1 MNIVERLPRD
11 ITLYS
16 EMVPVE
22 VGLKKAIDNLTVP
35 NLFIRVNRANG
46 TVLAQSETLKGYPAR
61 IPAQLMAGSEMPSQP
76 LVVTINGRYLVL
88 LSSPLKVRGK
98 ILGQLNVAQ
107 DITSDQMQMIAMV
120 RNLGIICISV
130 IVAITAVIALYVE
143 RSLQPLRQMS
153 QIAKAISVDDLGQVQ
168 MQLERPPSEVQELA
182 QTFNTMLLRL
192 SEAWEQQRQFV
203 GNVSHELRT
212 PLTIVHGYLQSI
224 LRRGTNLTETQQEA
238 LQIASSEANRTIRLL
253 QDLLELARVDS
264 GTMHFQLEPLVL
276 NELVVEV
283 VGMAKRFSDREVF
296 IEAAPFPVTARADE
310 NRLKQVLLNL
320 VDNALKYSDPGQPVT
335 VKFNQAGEEVTIQVC
350 DRGRGIP
357 LHQQT
362 RIFER
367 FYRVDEAR
375 ARATIDNRLD
385 ISGGYGLGL
394 PIVKTLVEGM
404 AGRIAVRSKVGEG
417 SIFTVTLPAQPSN
430 P

>member
-1 MNIVERLPRD
+1 VGNFLQVVSRSRKRIDPLSLQFRLTVGITAVSILGLGSLAALTSWQMYQILVNSHRRGVMNIVERLPRD

-182 QTFNTMLLRL
+182 KTLNTML
-192 SEAWEQQRQFV
+192 
-203 GNVSHELRT
+203 
-212 PLTIVHGYLQSI
+212 
-224 LRRGTNLTETQQEA
+224 
-238 LQIASSEANRTIRLL
+238 
-253 QDLLELARVDS
+253 
-264 GTMHFQLEPLVL
+264 
-276 NELVVEV
+276 
-283 VGMAKRFSDREVF
+283 
-296 IEAAPFPVTARADE
+296 
-310 NRLKQVLLNL
+310 
-320 VDNALKYSDPGQPVT
+320 
-335 VKFNQAGEEVTIQVC
+335 
-350 DRGRGIP
+350 
-357 LHQQT
+357 
-362 RIFER
+362 
-367 FYRVDEAR
+367 
-375 ARATIDNRLD
+375 
-385 ISGGYGLGL
+385 
-394 PIVKTLVEGM
+394 
-404 AGRIAVRSKVGEG
+404 
-417 SIFTVTLPAQPSN
+417 
-430 P
+430 

>member
-375 ARATIDNRLD
+375 ARATINNRLD